1 MNADGVEQLLTKQFG
16 KLLGSINSVDK
27 DNHLIESQSIKK
39 MGQFFELF
47 ILINIDIELSQTV
60 QDELS
65 FINENI
71 RFIL

>member
-27 DNHLIESQSIKK
+27 DNHLIKSQSIKK

-60 QDELS
+60 
-65 FINENI
+65 
-71 RFIL
+71 